1 MIHNMK
7 LYQSPFNKIANGS
20 KKIELRINDEKR
32 QKISVGDII
41 EFHNYN
47 DESNAIKVRVKALHK
62 YPDFYQ
68 LYKHFDKVAMGY
80 NENETA
86 SPADMEEYYSKENI
100 NKYGALGIEIE
111 LVSADE

>member
-7 LYQSPFNKIANGS
+7 LYQSPFDKIANGS

-47 DESNAIKVRVKALHK
+47 DESNAIKVKVKALHK

-68 LYKHFDKVAMGY
+68 LYKQFDKALMGY

-86 SPADMEEYYSKENI
+86 NPADMEEYYSKENI

-111 LVSADE
+111 LICD

>member
-7 LYQSPFNKIANGS
+7 LYQRPFDKIANGS

-32 QKISVGDII
+32 QKINVGDII

-47 DESNAIKVRVKALHK
+47 DESNVIKVMVKALHK

-68 LYKHFDKVAMGY
+68 LYKQFDKVAMGY
-80 NENETA
+80 NENEIA
-86 SPADMEEYYSKENI
+86 NPDDMEEYYSKENI
-100 NKYGALGIEIE
+100 KKYGALGIEIE
-111 LVSADE
+111 LV